1 MHTALLMSDVEVA
14 AVPLASK
21 PPSRRVTIKDNAL
34 DSETDE
40 EEEEDVEK
48 VPQKESKTLE
58 RKSSVVLKKYGM
70 V

>member
-21 PPSRRVTIKDNAL
+21 PPSRRVTIKDNTP
-34 DSETDE
+34 DSEND
-40 EEEEDVEK
+40 EEEDVEK

-58 RKSSVVLKKYGM
+58 RKSSVVLKKYGL

>member
-14 AVPLASK
+14 AVPHSSK

-58 RKSSVVLKKYGM
+58 RKSSVVLKKYGL